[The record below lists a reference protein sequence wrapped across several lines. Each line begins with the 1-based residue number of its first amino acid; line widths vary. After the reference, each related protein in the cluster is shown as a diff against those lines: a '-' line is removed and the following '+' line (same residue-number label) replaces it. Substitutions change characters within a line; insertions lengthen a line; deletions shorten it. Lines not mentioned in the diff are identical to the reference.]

1 MRLIKLVR
9 NDVMKQKSGF
19 LWLFILVIPL
29 GTTAAMFLDMYI
41 RYDYL
46 FTMAQKRGLT
56 SWEMLV
62 NENHTMLQW
71 GIFLPIFV
79 AIISAMVHQVEFDQN
94 SWKSLLSLP
103 VTRTSVFISKFITI
117 VLFSSILIV
126 LNAIG
131 LVVVGKVIG
140 FPEPLS
146 IEYYGSYI
154 IHQFV
159 GIFGIAALHNWVSSI
174 FKNQAIPVVLGFIG
188 VILSSI
194 ILYQTFEIAKFSL
207 YLYPFFAGGLQG
219 FDSSVSI
226 YGGIVCGA
234 IITII
239 GNIEFTRRDIL

>member
-1 MRLIKLVR
+1 MRLIKLLR
-9 NDVMKQKSGF
+9 NEAMKQKSGF
-19 LWLFILVIPL
+19 LWLFISVIPL

-41 RYDYL
+41 RYEYL
-46 FTMAQKRGLT
+46 FAMAQKRGLT

-62 NENHTMLQW
+62 NENHTVLQW
-71 GIFLPIFV
+71 GVFLPVFV

-94 SWKSLLSLP
+94 SWKSLLSMP
-103 VTRTSVFISKFITI
+103 VSRISVFISKFIII

-146 IEYYGSYI
+146 IEHYGSYI

-159 GIFGIAALHNWVSSI
+159 GIFGVAALHNWVSSI
-174 FKNQAIPVVLGFIG
+174 FKNQAITVVLGFIG
-188 VILSSI
+188 VIFSSI